1 MTVDC
6 TYGLNPQQAEAVIN
20 TEGPMLIMAGAGSGK
35 TKVLTC
41 RVANLLQKGVRPY
54 RILAI
59 TFTNKAA
66 AEMRERVNN
75 MSGPA
80 AKDVWL
86 FTFHAFCARFLRMEI
101 DKLPG
106 YNKNFAIYDTDDTKK
121 LIKGILKEL
130 NIDDNRFSPNK
141 ILNKISEAKNKLI
154 DAEHFSQSIDSVD
167 FNDKKVAEVYERY
180 QTQLKLN
187 NALDFDDLLMLSIK
201 LLQEN
206 KEVREKYQDSFDYLL
221 VDEYQDTNHAQY
233 LLTKFLA
240 AKHRNICVVGDA
252 DQSIYGWR
260 GADIQNILDF
270 EKDYPDAKVIKLEQN
285 YRSTQIILDAANA
298 VIENNTGR
306 KPKNL
311 WTENKSGA
319 DIIYFQAV
327 DERDEARFVIEQL
340 QNLQRTENK
349 KLGDMAILYRTNTQS
364 RIFEE
369 MLIKSGISYNMV
381 GGLKFYERK
390 EIKDIIAY
398 LRVIFNPADSL
409 SLLRIINVPK
419 RGIGDASLAKI
430 QAHAAANNVSL
441 FEAVSNA
448 AAIDGLSSRFVSKL
462 DDLAGI
468 IFELMNL
475 ANEAPVEDLI
485 DRVLRDTGYLEELEN
500 ERTPQA
506 QSRIDNLHELISVAQ
521 EFAASEEEN
530 NLENFLAHVAL
541 VSDIDD
547 TELGEDAITLMT
559 LHSSKGLEFSVVFLV
574 GMEEG
579 LFPHARTLMD
589 ETEIEEERRLC
600 YVGITR
606 AKEKLFLSST
616 KMRTIYGNT
625 VTYPPSRF
633 LQEIPARLVKTIKR
647 QERFSALENFKQVS
661 EKYSA
666 RPQKPASTF
675 NPHSFMPQKPA
686 AAAGGTG
693 TRFNTGDRV
702 SHSKWGEGMV
712 VSVKDSPDGQ
722 EVKVAFAGAGVR
734 SLITGYALLKKSQHL
749 SGGHYGFRTCAS
761 TGRSAETAQ
770 GNTPSRIFIL
780 CTGCAGDYRRRI

>member
-106 YNKNFAIYDTDDTKK
+106 YGGNFAIYDTADSQN
-121 LIKGILKEL
+121 LIKQILKEMNL
-130 NIDDNRFSPNK
+130 DDKRFQPSG
-141 ILNKISEAKNKLI
+141 ILSRISNAKNALQ
-154 DAEHFSQSIDSVD
+154 DAAD
-167 FNDKKVAEVYERY
+167 FARQAGDFYEQKVADIYSRYE
-180 QTQLKLN
+180 QKLQLN

-206 KEVREKYQDSFDYLL
+206 KEVREKYQDRFDYLL

-430 QAHAAANNVSL
+430 QAYAAANNVSL

-448 AAIDGLSSRFVSKL
+448 AAIEGLSSRFVSKL

-475 ANEAPVEDLI
+475 AGEAPVEDLI

-559 LHSSKGLEFSVVFLV
+559 LHSSKGLEFPVVFLV

-675 NPHSFMPQKPA
+675 NPHSFMPQKPV

-734 SLITGYALLKKSQHL
+734 SLLTKYAVLKKL
-749 SGGHYGFRTCAS
+749 
-761 TGRSAETAQ
+761 
-770 GNTPSRIFIL
+770 
-780 CTGCAGDYRRRI
+780 

>member
-106 YNKNFAIYDTDDTKK
+106 YGGNFAIYDTADSQN
-121 LIKGILKEL
+121 LIKQILKEMNL
-130 NIDDNRFSPNK
+130 DDKRFQPSG
-141 ILNKISEAKNKLI
+141 ILSRISNAKNALQ
-154 DAEHFSQSIDSVD
+154 DAAAFARQAGD
-167 FNDKKVAEVYERY
+167 FYEQKVADIYSRYE
-180 QTQLKLN
+180 QKLQLN

-206 KEVREKYQDSFDYLL
+206 KEVREKYQDRFDYLL

-430 QAHAAANNVSL
+430 QAYAAANNVSL

-475 ANEAPVEDLI
+475 AGEAPVEDLI

-559 LHSSKGLEFSVVFLV
+559 LHSSKGLEFPVVFLV

-661 EKYSA
+661 EKYST

-686 AAAGGTG
+686 AAAGGTAG

-734 SLITGYALLKKSQHL
+734 SLLTKYAVLKKL
-749 SGGHYGFRTCAS
+749 
-761 TGRSAETAQ
+761 
-770 GNTPSRIFIL
+770 
-780 CTGCAGDYRRRI
+780 

>member
-75 MSGPA
+75 MSGSA

-106 YNKNFAIYDTDDTKK
+106 YGGNFAIYDTADSQN
-121 LIKGILKEL
+121 LIKQILKEMNL
-130 NIDDNRFSPNK
+130 DDKRFQPSG
-141 ILNKISEAKNKLI
+141 ILSRISNAKNALQ
-154 DAEHFSQSIDSVD
+154 DAAAFARQAGD
-167 FNDKKVAEVYERY
+167 FYEQKVADIYSRYE
-180 QTQLKLN
+180 QKLQLN

-206 KEVREKYQDSFDYLL
+206 KEVREKYQDRFDYLL

-369 MLIKSGISYNMV
+369 MLIKSSISYNMV

-430 QAHAAANNVSL
+430 QAYAAANNVSL

-475 ANEAPVEDLI
+475 AGEAPVEDLI

-559 LHSSKGLEFSVVFLV
+559 LHSSKGLEFPVVFLV

-734 SLITGYALLKKSQHL
+734 SLLTKYAVLKKL
-749 SGGHYGFRTCAS
+749 
-761 TGRSAETAQ
+761 
-770 GNTPSRIFIL
+770 
-780 CTGCAGDYRRRI
+780 

>member
-106 YNKNFAIYDTDDTKK
+106 YGGNFAIYDTADSQN
-121 LIKGILKEL
+121 LIKQILKEMNL
-130 NIDDNRFSPNK
+130 DDKRFQPSG
-141 ILNKISEAKNKLI
+141 ILSRISNAKNALQ
-154 DAEHFSQSIDSVD
+154 DAAAFARQAGD
-167 FNDKKVAEVYERY
+167 FYEQKVADIYSRYE
-180 QTQLKLN
+180 QKLQLN

-206 KEVREKYQDSFDYLL
+206 KEVREKYQDRFDYLL

-430 QAHAAANNVSL
+430 QAYAAANNVSL

-475 ANEAPVEDLI
+475 ASEAPVEDLI

-559 LHSSKGLEFSVVFLV
+559 LHSSKGLEFPVVFLV

-702 SHSKWGEGMV
+702 SHSKWGEGLV

-734 SLITGYALLKKSQHL
+734 SLLTKYAVLKKL
-749 SGGHYGFRTCAS
+749 
-761 TGRSAETAQ
+761 
-770 GNTPSRIFIL
+770 
-780 CTGCAGDYRRRI
+780 

>member
-106 YNKNFAIYDTDDTKK
+106 YGGNFAIYDTADSQN
-121 LIKGILKEL
+121 LIKQILKEMNL
-130 NIDDNRFSPNK
+130 DDKRFQPSG
-141 ILNKISEAKNKLI
+141 ILSRISNAKNALQ
-154 DAEHFSQSIDSVD
+154 DAAAFARQAGD
-167 FNDKKVAEVYERY
+167 FYEQKVADIYSRYE
-180 QTQLKLN
+180 QKLQLN

-206 KEVREKYQDSFDYLL
+206 KEVREKYQDRFDYLL

-430 QAHAAANNVSL
+430 QAYAAANNVSL

-475 ANEAPVEDLI
+475 ASEAPVEDLI

-559 LHSSKGLEFSVVFLV
+559 LHSSKGLEFPVVFLV

-661 EKYSA
+661 EKYST

-734 SLITGYALLKKSQHL
+734 SLLTKYAVLKKL
-749 SGGHYGFRTCAS
+749 
-761 TGRSAETAQ
+761 
-770 GNTPSRIFIL
+770 
-780 CTGCAGDYRRRI
+780 

>member
-106 YNKNFAIYDTDDTKK
+106 YGGNFAIYDTADSQN
-121 LIKGILKEL
+121 LIKQILKEMNL
-130 NIDDNRFSPNK
+130 DDKRFQPSG
-141 ILNKISEAKNKLI
+141 ILSRISNAKNALQ
-154 DAEHFSQSIDSVD
+154 DAAAFARQAGD
-167 FNDKKVAEVYERY
+167 FYEQKVADIYSRYE
-180 QTQLKLN
+180 QKLQLN

-206 KEVREKYQDSFDYLL
+206 KEVREKYQDRFDYLL

-430 QAHAAANNVSL
+430 QAYASANNVSL

-475 ANEAPVEDLI
+475 ASEAPVEDLI

-559 LHSSKGLEFSVVFLV
+559 LHSSKGLEFPVVFLV

-734 SLITGYALLKKSQHL
+734 SLLTKYAVLKKL
-749 SGGHYGFRTCAS
+749 
-761 TGRSAETAQ
+761 
-770 GNTPSRIFIL
+770 
-780 CTGCAGDYRRRI
+780 

>member
-101 DKLPG
+101 DKLTG
-106 YNKNFAIYDTDDTKK
+106 YGGNFAIYDTADSQN
-121 LIKGILKEL
+121 LIKQILKEMNL
-130 NIDDNRFSPNK
+130 DDKRFQPSG
-141 ILNKISEAKNKLI
+141 ILSRISNAKNALQ
-154 DAEHFSQSIDSVD
+154 DAAAFARQAGD
-167 FNDKKVAEVYERY
+167 FYEQKVADIYSRYE
-180 QTQLKLN
+180 QKLQLN

-206 KEVREKYQDSFDYLL
+206 KEVREKYQDRFDYLL

-430 QAHAAANNVSL
+430 QAYAAANNISL

-559 LHSSKGLEFSVVFLV
+559 LHSSKGLEFPVVFLV

-675 NPHSFMPQKPA
+675 NPHSFMPQKTA
-686 AAAGGTG
+686 AAAGGTAG

-734 SLITGYALLKKSQHL
+734 SLLTKYAVLKKL
-749 SGGHYGFRTCAS
+749 
-761 TGRSAETAQ
+761 
-770 GNTPSRIFIL
+770 
-780 CTGCAGDYRRRI
+780 

>member
-106 YNKNFAIYDTDDTKK
+106 YGGNFAIYDTADSQN
-121 LIKGILKEL
+121 LIKQILKEMNL
-130 NIDDNRFSPNK
+130 DDKRFQPSG
-141 ILNKISEAKNKLI
+141 ILSRISNAKNALQ
-154 DAEHFSQSIDSVD
+154 DAASFARQAGD
-167 FNDKKVAEVYERY
+167 FYEQKVADIYSRYE
-180 QTQLKLN
+180 QKLQLN

-206 KEVREKYQDSFDYLL
+206 KEVREKYQDRFDYLL

-430 QAHAAANNVSL
+430 QAYAAANNVSL

-475 ANEAPVEDLI
+475 ASEAPVEDLI

-559 LHSSKGLEFSVVFLV
+559 LHSSKGLEFPVVFLV

-675 NPHSFMPQKPA
+675 NPHSFMPQKTA

-734 SLITGYALLKKSQHL
+734 SLLTKYAVLKKL
-749 SGGHYGFRTCAS
+749 
-761 TGRSAETAQ
+761 
-770 GNTPSRIFIL
+770 
-780 CTGCAGDYRRRI
+780 

>member
-75 MSGPA
+75 MSGQA

-106 YNKNFAIYDTDDTKK
+106 YGGNFAIYDTADSQN
-121 LIKGILKEL
+121 LIKQILKEMNL
-130 NIDDNRFSPNK
+130 DDKRFQPSG
-141 ILNKISEAKNKLI
+141 ILSRISNAKNALQ
-154 DAEHFSQSIDSVD
+154 DAAAFARQAGD
-167 FNDKKVAEVYERY
+167 FYEQKVADIYSRYE
-180 QTQLKLN
+180 QKLQLN
-187 NALDFDDLLMLSIK
+187 NALDFDDLLMLTIK

-206 KEVREKYQDSFDYLL
+206 KEVREKYQDRFDYLL

-430 QAHAAANNVSL
+430 QAYAAANNVSL

-475 ANEAPVEDLI
+475 ASEAPVEDLI

-559 LHSSKGLEFSVVFLV
+559 LHSSKGLEFPVVFLV

-666 RPQKPASTF
+666 RPQKLASTF

-686 AAAGGTG
+686 AAAGGTAG

-734 SLITGYALLKKSQHL
+734 SLLTKYAVLKKL
-749 SGGHYGFRTCAS
+749 
-761 TGRSAETAQ
+761 
-770 GNTPSRIFIL
+770 
-780 CTGCAGDYRRRI
+780 

>member
-106 YNKNFAIYDTDDTKK
+106 YGGNFAIYDTADSQN
-121 LIKGILKEL
+121 LIKQILKEMNL
-130 NIDDNRFSPNK
+130 DDKRFQPSG
-141 ILNKISEAKNKLI
+141 ILSRISNAKNALQ
-154 DAEHFSQSIDSVD
+154 DAAAFARQAGD
-167 FNDKKVAEVYERY
+167 FYEQKVADIYSRYE
-180 QTQLKLN
+180 QKLQLN

-206 KEVREKYQDSFDYLL
+206 KEVREKYQDRFDYLL

-327 DERDEARFVIEQL
+327 DERDEARFVIEQV

-430 QAHAAANNVSL
+430 QAYAAANNVSL

-475 ANEAPVEDLI
+475 AGEAPVEDLI

-559 LHSSKGLEFSVVFLV
+559 LHSSKGLEFPVVFLV

-734 SLITGYALLKKSQHL
+734 SLLTKYAVLKKL
-749 SGGHYGFRTCAS
+749 
-761 TGRSAETAQ
+761 
-770 GNTPSRIFIL
+770 
-780 CTGCAGDYRRRI
+780 

>member
-106 YNKNFAIYDTDDTKK
+106 YGGNFAIYDTADSQN
-121 LIKGILKEL
+121 LIKQILKEMNL
-130 NIDDNRFSPNK
+130 DDKRFQPSG
-141 ILNKISEAKNKLI
+141 ILSRISNAKNALQ
-154 DAEHFSQSIDSVD
+154 DAATFARQAGD
-167 FNDKKVAEVYERY
+167 FYEQKVADIYSRYE
-180 QTQLKLN
+180 QKLQLN

-206 KEVREKYQDSFDYLL
+206 KEVREKYQDRFDYLL

-430 QAHAAANNVSL
+430 QAYAAANNVSL

-475 ANEAPVEDLI
+475 AGEAPVEDLI

-559 LHSSKGLEFSVVFLV
+559 LHSSKGLEFPVVFLV

-633 LQEIPARLVKTIKR
+633 LQEIPAHLVKTIKR

-734 SLITGYALLKKSQHL
+734 SLLTKYAVLKKL
-749 SGGHYGFRTCAS
+749 
-761 TGRSAETAQ
+761 
-770 GNTPSRIFIL
+770 
-780 CTGCAGDYRRRI
+780 

>member
-106 YNKNFAIYDTDDTKK
+106 YGGNFAIYDTADSQN
-121 LIKGILKEL
+121 LIKQILKEMNL
-130 NIDDNRFSPNK
+130 DDKRFQPSG
-141 ILNKISEAKNKLI
+141 ILSRISNAKNALQ
-154 DAEHFSQSIDSVD
+154 DAAAFARQAGD
-167 FNDKKVAEVYERY
+167 FYEQKVADIYSRYE
-180 QTQLKLN
+180 QKLQLN

-206 KEVREKYQDSFDYLL
+206 KEVREKYQDRFDYLL

-430 QAHAAANNVSL
+430 QAYAAANNVSL

-559 LHSSKGLEFSVVFLV
+559 LHSSKGLEFPVVFLV

-686 AAAGGTG
+686 AAACGTAG

-734 SLITGYALLKKSQHL
+734 SLLTKYAVLKKL
-749 SGGHYGFRTCAS
+749 
-761 TGRSAETAQ
+761 
-770 GNTPSRIFIL
+770 
-780 CTGCAGDYRRRI
+780 

>member
-1 MTVDC
+1 MIVDC

-106 YNKNFAIYDTDDTKK
+106 YGGNFAIYDTADSQN
-121 LIKGILKEL
+121 LIKQILKEMNL
-130 NIDDNRFSPNK
+130 DDKRFQPSG
-141 ILNKISEAKNKLI
+141 ILSRISNAKNALQ
-154 DAEHFSQSIDSVD
+154 DAAAFARQAGD
-167 FNDKKVAEVYERY
+167 FYEQKVADIYSRYE
-180 QTQLKLN
+180 QKLQLN

-206 KEVREKYQDSFDYLL
+206 KEVREKYQDRFDYLL

-430 QAHAAANNVSL
+430 QAYAAANNVSL

-559 LHSSKGLEFSVVFLV
+559 LHSSKGLEFPVVFLV

-647 QERFSALENFKQVS
+647 QERFSVLENFKQVS

-675 NPHSFMPQKPA
+675 NPHSFMPQKTA

-734 SLITGYALLKKSQHL
+734 SLLTKYAVLKKL
-749 SGGHYGFRTCAS
+749 
-761 TGRSAETAQ
+761 
-770 GNTPSRIFIL
+770 
-780 CTGCAGDYRRRI
+780 

>member
-106 YNKNFAIYDTDDTKK
+106 YGGNFAIYDTADSQN
-121 LIKGILKEL
+121 LIKQILKEMNL
-130 NIDDNRFSPNK
+130 DDKRFQPSG
-141 ILNKISEAKNKLI
+141 ILSRISNAKNALQ
-154 DAEHFSQSIDSVD
+154 DAAAFARQAGD
-167 FNDKKVAEVYERY
+167 FYEQKVADIYSRYE
-180 QTQLKLN
+180 QKLQLN

-206 KEVREKYQDSFDYLL
+206 KEVREKYQDRFDYLL

-430 QAHAAANNVSL
+430 QAYAAANNVSL

-485 DRVLRDTGYLEELEN
+485 DRVLCDTGYLEELEN

-559 LHSSKGLEFSVVFLV
+559 LHSSKGLEFPVVFLV

-734 SLITGYALLKKSQHL
+734 SLLTKYAVLKKL
-749 SGGHYGFRTCAS
+749 
-761 TGRSAETAQ
+761 
-770 GNTPSRIFIL
+770 
-780 CTGCAGDYRRRI
+780 

>member
-106 YNKNFAIYDTDDTKK
+106 YGGNFAIYDTADSQN
-121 LIKGILKEL
+121 LIKQILKEMNL
-130 NIDDNRFSPNK
+130 DDKRFQPSG
-141 ILNKISEAKNKLI
+141 ILSRISNAKNALQ
-154 DAEHFSQSIDSVD
+154 DAAAFARQAGD
-167 FNDKKVAEVYERY
+167 FYEQKVADIYSRYE
-180 QTQLKLN
+180 QKLQLN
-187 NALDFDDLLMLSIK
+187 NALDFDDLLMISIK

-206 KEVREKYQDSFDYLL
+206 KEVREKYQDRFDYLL

-430 QAHAAANNVSL
+430 QAYAAANNVSL

-475 ANEAPVEDLI
+475 AGEAPVEDLI

-559 LHSSKGLEFSVVFLV
+559 LHSSKGLEFPVVFLV

-734 SLITGYALLKKSQHL
+734 SLLTKYAVLKKL
-749 SGGHYGFRTCAS
+749 
-761 TGRSAETAQ
+761 
-770 GNTPSRIFIL
+770 
-780 CTGCAGDYRRRI
+780 

>member
-35 TKVLTC
+35 TKVLTW

-106 YNKNFAIYDTDDTKK
+106 YGGNFAIYDTADSQN
-121 LIKGILKEL
+121 LIKQILKEMNL
-130 NIDDNRFSPNK
+130 DDKRFQPSG
-141 ILNKISEAKNKLI
+141 ILSRISNAKNALQ
-154 DAEHFSQSIDSVD
+154 DAAAFARQAGD
-167 FNDKKVAEVYERY
+167 FYEQKVADIYSRYE
-180 QTQLKLN
+180 QKLQLN

-206 KEVREKYQDSFDYLL
+206 KEVREKYQDRFDYLL

-419 RGIGDASLAKI
+419 RGIGDASLGKI
-430 QAHAAANNVSL
+430 QAYAAANNVSL

-559 LHSSKGLEFSVVFLV
+559 LHSSKGLEFPVVFLV

-661 EKYSA
+661 EKYST

-734 SLITGYALLKKSQHL
+734 SLLTKYAVLKKL
-749 SGGHYGFRTCAS
+749 
-761 TGRSAETAQ
+761 
-770 GNTPSRIFIL
+770 
-780 CTGCAGDYRRRI
+780 

>member
-106 YNKNFAIYDTDDTKK
+106 YGGNFAIYDTADSQN
-121 LIKGILKEL
+121 LIKQILKEMNL
-130 NIDDNRFSPNK
+130 DDKRFQPSG
-141 ILNKISEAKNKLI
+141 ILSRISNAKNALQ
-154 DAEHFSQSIDSVD
+154 DAAAFARQAGD
-167 FNDKKVAEVYERY
+167 FYEQKVADIYSRYE
-180 QTQLKLN
+180 QKLQLN

-206 KEVREKYQDSFDYLL
+206 KEVREKYQDRFDYLL

-430 QAHAAANNVSL
+430 QAYAAANNVSL

-448 AAIDGLSSRFVSKL
+448 AAIDGLSSRFISKL

-559 LHSSKGLEFSVVFLV
+559 LHSSKGLEFPVVFLV

-734 SLITGYALLKKSQHL
+734 SLLTKYAVLKKL
-749 SGGHYGFRTCAS
+749 
-761 TGRSAETAQ
+761 
-770 GNTPSRIFIL
+770 
-780 CTGCAGDYRRRI
+780 

>member
-106 YNKNFAIYDTDDTKK
+106 YGGNFAIYDTADSQN
-121 LIKGILKEL
+121 LIKQILKEMNL
-130 NIDDNRFSPNK
+130 DDKRFQPSG
-141 ILNKISEAKNKLI
+141 ILSRISNAKNALQ
-154 DAEHFSQSIDSVD
+154 DAAAFARQAGD
-167 FNDKKVAEVYERY
+167 FYEQKVADIYSRYE
-180 QTQLKLN
+180 QKLQLN

-206 KEVREKYQDSFDYLL
+206 KEVREKYQDRFDYLL

-430 QAHAAANNVSL
+430 QAYAAVSNVSL

-475 ANEAPVEDLI
+475 ASEAPVEDLI
-485 DRVLRDTGYLEELEN
+485 DRVLHDTGYLEELEN

-559 LHSSKGLEFSVVFLV
+559 LHSSKGLEFPVVFLV

-734 SLITGYALLKKSQHL
+734 SLLTKYAVLKKL
-749 SGGHYGFRTCAS
+749 
-761 TGRSAETAQ
+761 
-770 GNTPSRIFIL
+770 
-780 CTGCAGDYRRRI
+780 

>member
-1 MTVDC
+1 MTDC
-6 TYGLNPQQAEAVIN
+6 TYGLNPQQAEAVLN

-75 MSGPA
+75 MSGAA

-106 YNKNFAIYDTDDTKK
+106 YGGNFAIYDTADSQN
-121 LIKGILKEL
+121 LIKQVLKEMNLDDKRFQPAGILA
-130 NIDDNRFSPNK
+130 R
-141 ILNKISEAKNKLI
+141 ISNAKNALQ
-154 DAEHFSQSIDSVD
+154 DAAAFAREAGD
-167 FNDKKVAEVYERY
+167 FYEQKVADIYARY
-180 QTQLKLN
+180 QEKLQLN
-187 NALDFDDLLMLSIK
+187 NALDFDDLLLLSIR

-206 KEVREKYQDSFDYLL
+206 KEVREKYQERFDYLL

-233 LLTKFLA
+233 LLTKLLA

-270 EKDYPDAKVIKLEQN
+270 EKDYPNAKVIKLEQN

-298 VIENNTGR
+298 VIENNAGR

-311 WTENKSGA
+311 WTDNKSGA
-319 DIIYFQAV
+319 DIIYFQAA

-349 KLGDMAILYRTNTQS
+349 KLGDMAVLYRTNTQS

-419 RGIGDASLAKI
+419 RGIGDATLAKI
-430 QAHAAANNVSL
+430 QDFANANSIGL

-448 AAIDGLSSRFVSKL
+448 AQIEGLGNRFVTKL
-462 DDLAGI
+462 DDLAGT

-475 ANEAPVEDLI
+475 ANEAPVEDVI
-485 DRVLRDTGYLEELEN
+485 NRVLTDTGYLEELEN

-521 EFAASEEEN
+521 EFADGDEEN

-547 TELGEDAITLMT
+547 AELGEDAITLMT
-559 LHSSKGLEFSVVFLV
+559 LHSSKGLEFPVVFLA

-589 ETEIEEERRLC
+589 ETEVEEERRLC

-606 AKEKLFLSST
+606 AKEKLFLSSA

-625 VTYPPSRF
+625 VSYPPSRF
-633 LQEIPARLVKTIKR
+633 LQEIPAKLVKTVKR
-647 QERFSALENFKQVS
+647 QSRPTALENFKQAT
-661 EKYSA
+661 EKRSNW
-666 RPQKPASTF
+666 SSNF
-675 NPHSFMPQKPA
+675 NPRSFMPVGKYPA
-686 AAAGGTG
+686 GAGTSD
-693 TRFNTGDRV
+693 RFKTGDRV
-702 SHSKWGEGMV
+702 SHSKWGSGMV
-712 VSVKDSPDGQ
+712 VSVKDTDDGQ

-734 SLITGYALLKKSQHL
+734 SLLTKYAVLKKL
-749 SGGHYGFRTCAS
+749 
-761 TGRSAETAQ
+761 
-770 GNTPSRIFIL
+770 
-780 CTGCAGDYRRRI
+780 

>member
-75 MSGPA
+75 MSGQA

-106 YNKNFAIYDTDDTKK
+106 YGGNFAIYDTADSQN
-121 LIKGILKEL
+121 LIKQILKEMNL
-130 NIDDNRFSPNK
+130 DDKRFQPSG
-141 ILNKISEAKNKLI
+141 ILSRISNAKNALQ
-154 DAEHFSQSIDSVD
+154 DAAAFARQAGD
-167 FNDKKVAEVYERY
+167 FYEQKVADIYSRYE
-180 QTQLKLN
+180 QKLQLN
-187 NALDFDDLLMLSIK
+187 NALDFDELLMLSIK

-206 KEVREKYQDSFDYLL
+206 KEVREKYQDRFDYLL

-430 QAHAAANNVSL
+430 QAYAAANNVSL

-559 LHSSKGLEFSVVFLV
+559 LHSSKGLEFPVVFLV

-734 SLITGYALLKKSQHL
+734 SLLTKYAVLKKL
-749 SGGHYGFRTCAS
+749 
-761 TGRSAETAQ
+761 
-770 GNTPSRIFIL
+770 
-780 CTGCAGDYRRRI
+780 

>member
-20 TEGPMLIMAGAGSGK
+20 TEGQMLIMAGAGSGK

-106 YNKNFAIYDTDDTKK
+106 YGGNFAIYDTADSQN
-121 LIKGILKEL
+121 LIKQILKEMNL
-130 NIDDNRFSPNK
+130 DDKRFQPSG
-141 ILNKISEAKNKLI
+141 ILSRISNAKNALQ
-154 DAEHFSQSIDSVD
+154 DAAAFARQAGD
-167 FNDKKVAEVYERY
+167 FYEQKVADIYSRYE
-180 QTQLKLN
+180 QKLQLN

-206 KEVREKYQDSFDYLL
+206 KEVREKYQDRFDYLL

-430 QAHAAANNVSL
+430 QAYAAANNVSL

-506 QSRIDNLHELISVAQ
+506 QSRIDNLHE
-521 EFAASEEEN
+521 
-530 NLENFLAHVAL
+530 
-541 VSDIDD
+541 
-547 TELGEDAITLMT
+547 
-559 LHSSKGLEFSVVFLV
+559 
-574 GMEEG
+574 
-579 LFPHARTLMD
+579 
-589 ETEIEEERRLC
+589 
-600 YVGITR
+600 
-606 AKEKLFLSST
+606 
-616 KMRTIYGNT
+616 
-625 VTYPPSRF
+625 
-633 LQEIPARLVKTIKR
+633 
-647 QERFSALENFKQVS
+647 
-661 EKYSA
+661 
-666 RPQKPASTF
+666 
-675 NPHSFMPQKPA
+675 
-686 AAAGGTG
+686 
-693 TRFNTGDRV
+693 
-702 SHSKWGEGMV
+702 
-712 VSVKDSPDGQ
+712 
-722 EVKVAFAGAGVR
+722 
-734 SLITGYALLKKSQHL
+734 
-749 SGGHYGFRTCAS
+749 
-761 TGRSAETAQ
+761 
-770 GNTPSRIFIL
+770 
-780 CTGCAGDYRRRI
+780 

>member
-106 YNKNFAIYDTDDTKK
+106 CGGNFAIYDTADSQN
-121 LIKGILKEL
+121 LIKQILKEMNL
-130 NIDDNRFSPNK
+130 DDKRFQPSG
-141 ILNKISEAKNKLI
+141 ILSRISNAKNALQ
-154 DAEHFSQSIDSVD
+154 DAAAFARQAGD
-167 FNDKKVAEVYERY
+167 FYEQKVADIYSRYE
-180 QTQLKLN
+180 QKLQLN

-206 KEVREKYQDSFDYLL
+206 KEVREKYQDRFDYLL

-559 LHSSKGLEFSVVFLV
+559 LHSSKGLEFPVVFLV

-734 SLITGYALLKKSQHL
+734 SLLTKYAVLKKL
-749 SGGHYGFRTCAS
+749 
-761 TGRSAETAQ
+761 
-770 GNTPSRIFIL
+770 
-780 CTGCAGDYRRRI
+780 

>member
-6 TYGLNPQQAEAVIN
+6 TCGLNPQQAEAVIN

-106 YNKNFAIYDTDDTKK
+106 YGGNFAIYDTADSQN
-121 LIKGILKEL
+121 LIKQILKEMNL
-130 NIDDNRFSPNK
+130 DDKRFQPSG
-141 ILNKISEAKNKLI
+141 ILSRISNAKNALQ
-154 DAEHFSQSIDSVD
+154 DAAAFARQAGD
-167 FNDKKVAEVYERY
+167 FYEQKVADIYSRYE
-180 QTQLKLN
+180 QKLQLN

-206 KEVREKYQDSFDYLL
+206 KEVREKYQDRFDYLL

-430 QAHAAANNVSL
+430 QAYAAANNISL

-547 TELGEDAITLMT
+547 MELGEDAITLMT
-559 LHSSKGLEFSVVFLV
+559 LHSSKGLEFPVVFLV

-734 SLITGYALLKKSQHL
+734 SLLTKYAVLKKL
-749 SGGHYGFRTCAS
+749 
-761 TGRSAETAQ
+761 
-770 GNTPSRIFIL
+770 
-780 CTGCAGDYRRRI
+780 

>member
-106 YNKNFAIYDTDDTKK
+106 YGGNFAIYDTADSQN
-121 LIKGILKEL
+121 LIKQILKEMNL
-130 NIDDNRFSPNK
+130 DDKRFQPSG
-141 ILNKISEAKNKLI
+141 ILSRISNAKNALQ
-154 DAEHFSQSIDSVD
+154 DAAAFARQAGD
-167 FNDKKVAEVYERY
+167 FYEQKVADIYSRYE
-180 QTQLKLN
+180 QKLQLN

-206 KEVREKYQDSFDYLL
+206 KEVREKYQDRFDYLL

-430 QAHAAANNVSL
+430 QAYAAANNVSL

-475 ANEAPVEDLI
+475 ASEAPVEDLI

-559 LHSSKGLEFSVVFLV
+559 LHSSKGLEFPVVFLV

-606 AKEKLFLSST
+606 AKEKLFFSST

-693 TRFNTGDRV
+693 TRFNIGDRV

-734 SLITGYALLKKSQHL
+734 SLLTKYAVLKKL
-749 SGGHYGFRTCAS
+749 
-761 TGRSAETAQ
+761 
-770 GNTPSRIFIL
+770 
-780 CTGCAGDYRRRI
+780 

>member
-106 YNKNFAIYDTDDTKK
+106 YGGNFAIYDTADSQN
-121 LIKGILKEL
+121 LIKQILKEMNL
-130 NIDDNRFSPNK
+130 DDKRFQPSG
-141 ILNKISEAKNKLI
+141 ILSRISNAKNALQ
-154 DAEHFSQSIDSVD
+154 DAAAFARQAGD
-167 FNDKKVAEVYERY
+167 FYEQKVADIYSCYE
-180 QTQLKLN
+180 QKLQLN

-206 KEVREKYQDSFDYLL
+206 KEVREKYQDRFDYLL

-430 QAHAAANNVSL
+430 QAYAAANNVSL

-475 ANEAPVEDLI
+475 AGEAPVEDLI

-559 LHSSKGLEFSVVFLV
+559 LHSSKGLEFPVVFLV

-734 SLITGYALLKKSQHL
+734 SLLTKYAVLKKL
-749 SGGHYGFRTCAS
+749 
-761 TGRSAETAQ
+761 
-770 GNTPSRIFIL
+770 
-780 CTGCAGDYRRRI
+780 

>member
-106 YNKNFAIYDTDDTKK
+106 YGGNFAIYDTADSQN
-121 LIKGILKEL
+121 LIKQILKEMNL
-130 NIDDNRFSPNK
+130 DDKRFQPSG
-141 ILNKISEAKNKLI
+141 ILSRISNAKNALQ
-154 DAEHFSQSIDSVD
+154 DAAAFALQAGD
-167 FNDKKVAEVYERY
+167 FYEQKVADIYSRYE
-180 QTQLKLN
+180 QKLQLN

-206 KEVREKYQDSFDYLL
+206 KEVREKYQDRFDYLL

-430 QAHAAANNVSL
+430 QAYAAANNVSL

-559 LHSSKGLEFSVVFLV
+559 LHSSKGLEFPVVFLV

-734 SLITGYALLKKSQHL
+734 SLLTKYAVLKKL
-749 SGGHYGFRTCAS
+749 
-761 TGRSAETAQ
+761 
-770 GNTPSRIFIL
+770 
-780 CTGCAGDYRRRI
+780 

>member
-75 MSGPA
+75 MSGSA

-106 YNKNFAIYDTDDTKK
+106 YGGNFAIYDTADSQN
-121 LIKGILKEL
+121 LIKQILKEMNL
-130 NIDDNRFSPNK
+130 DDKRFQPSG
-141 ILNKISEAKNKLI
+141 ILSRISNAKNALQ
-154 DAEHFSQSIDSVD
+154 DVAAFARQAGD
-167 FNDKKVAEVYERY
+167 FYEQKVADIYSRYE
-180 QTQLKLN
+180 QKLQLN

-206 KEVREKYQDSFDYLL
+206 KEVREKYQDRFDYLL

-430 QAHAAANNVSL
+430 QAYAAANNVSL

-475 ANEAPVEDLI
+475 ASEAPVEDLI

-559 LHSSKGLEFSVVFLV
+559 LHSSKGLEFPVVFLV

-734 SLITGYALLKKSQHL
+734 SLLTKYAVLKKL
-749 SGGHYGFRTCAS
+749 
-761 TGRSAETAQ
+761 
-770 GNTPSRIFIL
+770 
-780 CTGCAGDYRRRI
+780 

>member
-106 YNKNFAIYDTDDTKK
+106 YGGNFAIYDTADSQN
-121 LIKGILKEL
+121 LIKQILKEMNL
-130 NIDDNRFSPNK
+130 DDKRFQPSG
-141 ILNKISEAKNKLI
+141 ILSRISNAKNALQ
-154 DAEHFSQSIDSVD
+154 DAAAFARQAGD
-167 FNDKKVAEVYERY
+167 FYEQKVADIYSRYE
-180 QTQLKLN
+180 QKLQLN

-206 KEVREKYQDSFDYLL
+206 KEVREKYQDRFDYLL

-340 QNLQRTENK
+340 QNLQCTENK

-430 QAHAAANNVSL
+430 QAYAAANNVSL

-475 ANEAPVEDLI
+475 SGEAPVEDLI

-559 LHSSKGLEFSVVFLV
+559 LHSSKGLEFPVVFLV

-734 SLITGYALLKKSQHL
+734 SLLTKYAVLKKL
-749 SGGHYGFRTCAS
+749 
-761 TGRSAETAQ
+761 
-770 GNTPSRIFIL
+770 
-780 CTGCAGDYRRRI
+780 

>member
-106 YNKNFAIYDTDDTKK
+106 YGGNFAIYDTADSQN
-121 LIKGILKEL
+121 LIKQILKEMNL
-130 NIDDNRFSPNK
+130 DDKRFQPSG
-141 ILNKISEAKNKLI
+141 ILSRISNAKNALQ
-154 DAEHFSQSIDSVD
+154 DAAAFARQAGD
-167 FNDKKVAEVYERY
+167 FYEQKVADIYSRYE
-180 QTQLKLN
+180 QKLQLN

-206 KEVREKYQDSFDYLL
+206 KEVREKYQDRFDYLL

-340 QNLQRTENK
+340 QNLQRTANK

-430 QAHAAANNVSL
+430 QAYAAANNVSL

-559 LHSSKGLEFSVVFLV
+559 LHSSKGLEFPVVFLV

-647 QERFSALENFKQVS
+647 QERFNALENFKQVS

-734 SLITGYALLKKSQHL
+734 SLLTKYAVLKKL
-749 SGGHYGFRTCAS
+749 
-761 TGRSAETAQ
+761 
-770 GNTPSRIFIL
+770 
-780 CTGCAGDYRRRI
+780 

>member
-106 YNKNFAIYDTDDTKK
+106 YGGNFAIYDTADSQN
-121 LIKGILKEL
+121 LIKQILKEMNL
-130 NIDDNRFSPNK
+130 DDKRFQPSG
-141 ILNKISEAKNKLI
+141 ILSRISNAKNALQ
-154 DAEHFSQSIDSVD
+154 DAAVFARQAGD
-167 FNDKKVAEVYERY
+167 FYEQKVADVYSRY
-180 QTQLKLN
+180 EQKLQLN

-206 KEVREKYQDSFDYLL
+206 KEVREKYQDRFDYLL

-430 QAHAAANNVSL
+430 QAYAAANNVSL

-559 LHSSKGLEFSVVFLV
+559 LHSSKGLEFPVVFLV

-734 SLITGYALLKKSQHL
+734 SLLTKYAVLKKL
-749 SGGHYGFRTCAS
+749 
-761 TGRSAETAQ
+761 
-770 GNTPSRIFIL
+770 
-780 CTGCAGDYRRRI
+780 

>member
-106 YNKNFAIYDTDDTKK
+106 YGGNFAIYDTADSQN
-121 LIKGILKEL
+121 LIKQILKEMNL
-130 NIDDNRFSPNK
+130 DDKRFQPSG
-141 ILNKISEAKNKLI
+141 ILSRISNAKNALQ
-154 DAEHFSQSIDSVD
+154 DAAAFARQAGD
-167 FNDKKVAEVYERY
+167 FYEQKVADIYSRYE
-180 QTQLKLN
+180 QKLQLN

-206 KEVREKYQDSFDYLL
+206 KEVREKYQDRFDYLL

-233 LLTKFLA
+233 LLTRFLA

-430 QAHAAANNVSL
+430 QAYAAANNVSL

-559 LHSSKGLEFSVVFLV
+559 LHSSKGLEFPVVFLV

-734 SLITGYALLKKSQHL
+734 SLLTKYAVLKKL
-749 SGGHYGFRTCAS
+749 
-761 TGRSAETAQ
+761 
-770 GNTPSRIFIL
+770 
-780 CTGCAGDYRRRI
+780 

>member
-106 YNKNFAIYDTDDTKK
+106 YGGNFAIYDTADSQN
-121 LIKGILKEL
+121 LIKQILKEMNL
-130 NIDDNRFSPNK
+130 DDKRFQPSG
-141 ILNKISEAKNKLI
+141 ILSRISNAKNDLQ
-154 DAEHFSQSIDSVD
+154 DAAAFARQAGD
-167 FNDKKVAEVYERY
+167 FYEQKVADIYSRYE
-180 QTQLKLN
+180 QKLQLN

-206 KEVREKYQDSFDYLL
+206 KEVREKYQDRFDYLL

-430 QAHAAANNVSL
+430 QAYAAANNVSL

-559 LHSSKGLEFSVVFLV
+559 LHSSKGLEFPVVFLV

-734 SLITGYALLKKSQHL
+734 SLLTKYAVLKKL
-749 SGGHYGFRTCAS
+749 
-761 TGRSAETAQ
+761 
-770 GNTPSRIFIL
+770 
-780 CTGCAGDYRRRI
+780 

>member
-106 YNKNFAIYDTDDTKK
+106 YGGNFAIYDTADSQN
-121 LIKGILKEL
+121 LIKQILKEMNL
-130 NIDDNRFSPNK
+130 DDKRFQPSG
-141 ILNKISEAKNKLI
+141 ILSRISNAKNALQ
-154 DAEHFSQSIDSVD
+154 DAAAFARQAGD
-167 FNDKKVAEVYERY
+167 FYEQKVADIYSRYE
-180 QTQLKLN
+180 QKLQLN

-206 KEVREKYQDSFDYLL
+206 KEVREKYQDRFDYLL

-430 QAHAAANNVSL
+430 QAYAAANNVSL

-475 ANEAPVEDLI
+475 ASEAPVEDLI

-559 LHSSKGLEFSVVFLV
+559 LHSSKGLEFPVVFLV

-633 LQEIPARLVKTIKR
+633 LQEIPAHLVKTIKR

-734 SLITGYALLKKSQHL
+734 SLLTKYAVLKKL
-749 SGGHYGFRTCAS
+749 
-761 TGRSAETAQ
+761 
-770 GNTPSRIFIL
+770 
-780 CTGCAGDYRRRI
+780 

>member
-41 RVANLLQKGVRPY
+41 RVANILQKGVRPY

-106 YNKNFAIYDTDDTKK
+106 YGGNFAIYDTADSQN
-121 LIKGILKEL
+121 LIKQILKEMNL
-130 NIDDNRFSPNK
+130 DDKRFQPSG
-141 ILNKISEAKNKLI
+141 ILSRISNAKNALQ
-154 DAEHFSQSIDSVD
+154 DAAAFARQAGD
-167 FNDKKVAEVYERY
+167 FYEQKVADIYSRYE
-180 QTQLKLN
+180 QKLQLN

-206 KEVREKYQDSFDYLL
+206 KEVREKYQDRFDYLL

-430 QAHAAANNVSL
+430 QAYAAANNVSL

-559 LHSSKGLEFSVVFLV
+559 LHSSKGLEFPVVFLV

-666 RPQKPASTF
+666 RPQKPAGTF

-734 SLITGYALLKKSQHL
+734 SLLTKYAVLKKL
-749 SGGHYGFRTCAS
+749 
-761 TGRSAETAQ
+761 
-770 GNTPSRIFIL
+770 
-780 CTGCAGDYRRRI
+780 